1 MHQLVMPLPSVLP
14 QSISVMGV
22 CTPRTKTKS
31 VAYLVNTRRRT
42 GTPGPQRPRMQKGNQ
57 GTTPPSKKAGLDVSP
72 PGEPRVLRMST
83 PEPGT
88 VPTGPLGRI
97 RESPG

>member
-57 GTTPPSKKAGLDVSP
+57 GTTHPLKKGGFRRIPSGGT
-72 PGEPRVLRMST
+72 PGAENVDT
-83 PEPGT
+83 
-88 VPTGPLGRI
+88 
-97 RESPG
+97 